1 MGFVIGMDE
10 AGYGPNLGPLVVTAT
25 VWEVPGAPKSTNFWE
40 QFDGLVVQHPPR
52 CVDEIQIADSKV
64 VHDATKGVGALERGV
79 LAAWGL
85 LAGHPVSL
93 MDWWATIACQP
104 LSLCAA
110 DTVPAEPWF
119 HNVDLPLPQY
129 TSLVEL
135 ARLTQLWQNRCEE
148 KRLRLRAIRSDI
160 VLTRRFN
167 DLTTQ
172 HDSKGLAL
180 SGISMRLLEE
190 VLPLTEG
197 QPTLV
202 WCDKHGGRNRYDELL
217 QDIAGDAFI
226 TRLEEG
232 TERSRYRIGKME
244 VCFQTRAEVHLP
256 VALASMVAKYW
267 RESTMTL
274 FNQFW
279 QRHHPTLKGTKGYP
293 QDAKRFKAE
302 IAQLQVQLGI
312 DETDLW
318 RAR

>member
-10 AGYGPNLGPLVVTAT
+10 AGYGPNLGPLVVAAT
-25 VWEVPGAPKSTNFWE
+25 VWEVPGSPKSVNFWD
-40 QFDGLVVQHPPR
+40 QFGGLVVQHPPR
-52 CVDEIQIADSKV
+52 SAHEIQIADSKV
-64 VHDATKGVGALERGV
+64 VHDTAKGVGPLERGV
-79 LAAWGL
+79 LAAWGM

-93 MDWWATIACQP
+93 MDWWSQIAIQP
-104 LSLCAA
+104 LKSREFDA
-110 DTVPAEPWF
+110 VSVEPWF
-119 HNVDLPLPQY
+119 QDVDLSLPQQ
-129 TSLVEL
+129 TLPDEL
-135 ARLTQLWQNRCEE
+135 AQLTGLWRARCDEH
-148 KRLRLRAIRSDI
+148 RIRLRAIRSDI

-167 DLTTQ
+167 RLTTH

-180 SGISMRLLEE
+180 SGISLRLLQE

-197 QPTLV
+197 EPTLV

-217 QDIAGDAFI
+217 QDIAGEAFI

-232 TERSRYRIGKME
+232 TERSRYRIGKTE
-244 VCFQTRAEVHLP
+244 VCFQTRAEAHLP

-279 QRHHPTLKGTKGYP
+279 QRHRPTLKGTKGYP

-302 IAQLQVQLGI
+302 IADLQLQLGI
-312 DETDLW
+312 DESDLW